1 MNTNLLVTQQQ
12 RPQPRR
18 VAAAPE
24 APELQEVREDDVRD
38 ARGAQLVQSAR
49 GLVPVEVLLRR
60 RARPLCVGRVPVE
73 ARALRRP
80 GDAAG
85 RRRRRVVPERRVPFL
100 ERRVARRVHFP
111 SEGRRVVHELRE
123 RLGEGP
129 ARVRRLED
137 DGGPLGLGR
146 REEGVDGRGEVAGLR
161 RVFCDLWVPFECS
174 PALPRLSRETRRLSD
189 DHEDDVAATRSH
201 EDAIAAPTP
210 RSSRL
215 LDGASRLSARA
226 SDSSIRLFRAPD
238 AIDATLS
245 P

>member
-18 VAAAPE
+18 VAAPPE

-60 RARPLCVGRVPVE
+60 RARPLRF
-73 ARALRRP
+73 
-80 GDAAG
+80 

-100 ERRVARRVHFP
+100 ERRVARRVHLP

-161 RVFCDLWVPFECS
+161 RVVL
-174 PALPRLSRETRRLSD
+174 
-189 DHEDDVAATRSH
+189 
-201 EDAIAAPTP
+201 
-210 RSSRL
+210 
-215 LDGASRLSARA
+215 
-226 SDSSIRLFRAPD
+226 
-238 AIDATLS
+238 
-245 P
+245 